1 MANEVETEQL
11 VHDAT
16 SSIHASGRYTSYL
29 QLRGSVPSFW
39 SQDLDGIKPKPS
51 ITSEQ
56 NCSEQFC
63 VTQQPILGQDHEFI
77 IKGFFPSLEPKHSS
91 LIS

>member
-16 SSIHASGRYTSYL
+16 SSLHANGRYTSYL

-39 SQDLDGIKPKPS
+39 SQDLTGIKPKPQ
-51 ITSEQ
+51 ITSKGLIPLD
-56 NCSEQFC
+56 STDG
-63 VTQQPILGQDHEFI
+63 VITTTTGQY
-77 IKGFFPSLEPKHSS
+77 
-91 LIS
+91 

>member
-16 SSIHASGRYTSYL
+16 SSLHANGRYTSYL

-39 SQDLDGIKPKPS
+39 SQDLAGIKPKPQ
-51 ITSEQ
+51 ITSKGLIPPLHSTDGV
-56 NCSEQFC
+56 NTTT
-63 VTQQPILGQDHEFI
+63 TQY
-77 IKGFFPSLEPKHSS
+77 
-91 LIS
+91 

>member
-16 SSIHASGRYTSYL
+16 SSLHANGRYTSYL

-39 SQDLDGIKPKPS
+39 SQDLTGIKPKPQ
-51 ITSEQ
+51 ITSKGLLMGL
-56 NCSEQFC
+56 
-63 VTQQPILGQDHEFI
+63 TTTTGQY
-77 IKGFFPSLEPKHSS
+77 
-91 LIS
+91 